1 MASERYERIG
11 SVIERWHAE
20 DAPVVIEA
28 AVLMKDHQTD
38 TVFAQLK
45 CRHIGDGVITAL
57 TVSVQP
63 FDSEGEPLGEAVE
76 FTYDNIAL
84 AWQEVCGQKV
94 PVVLPDNTTAD
105 MDVRVVKAVYE
116 SGYEWVADAE
126 KAWSSIPDIEEPDD
140 AIDPEEQQPKLP
152 RWVIPTAIAV
162 AVAVLLAVC
171 WKPVFYGVGRLLYS
185 VEEYTASA
193 AVLQIVGDFADAD
206 ERIADAK
213 VAKACDLLRL
223 YDYEGAY
230 TCLGE
235 EYANELMR
243 DTITASLFLVGE
255 WYDEN
260 GSYYFAMD
268 DEGGVRYNLP
278 ASSNAAGVYSIDEGL
293 FSRCDE
299 NGTAIPLWVFRVAS
313 GDEVVVEHRS
323 GQVYTLY
330 RYG

>member
-45 CRHIGDGVITAL
+45 CRHIGDGVIAAL

-63 FDSEGEPLGEAVE
+63 LNGEGEPLGDAVA
-76 FTYDNIAL
+76 FTYENIQL
-84 AWQEVCGQKV
+84 AWQETCGQKV
-94 PVVLPDNTTAD
+94 PVMLPDNATAD

-126 KAWSSIPDIEEPDD
+126 TAWASIPDIEEPDD
-140 AIDPEEQQPKLP
+140 AIDPEELQPKLP

-185 VEEYTASA
+185 VEEYNASA
-193 AVLQIVGDFADAD
+193 AVLQTIGDFADAND
-206 ERIADAK
+206 RIADAK
-213 VAKACDLLRL
+213 VAAACDLLRL

-230 TCLGE
+230 ACLGE

-243 DTITASLFLVGE
+243 DTVTASLFLVGE

-278 ASSNAAGVYSIDEGL
+278 ASSTAVGVYSIDEGL
-293 FSRCDE
+293 FSRANED
-299 NGTAIPLWVFRVAS
+299 GTAIPLWVFRVAG
-313 GDEVVVEHRS
+313 GDAILAEHRN